1 MFTHITGIGQRD
13 RREKGRNSKPK
24 VYLFV
29 EAMLL
34 TLVVFLISL
43 LEIKFV
49 TVLSV
54 LVALYIFMM
63 SCLPRYY
70 RVVKRQ

>member
-13 RREKGRNSKPK
+13 RREKGRNNKPK
-24 VYLFV
+24 RYLFV
-29 EAMLL
+29 EGLL
-34 TLVVFLISL
+34 LVLVVFIISL
-43 LEIKFV
+43 LQIKFV

-54 LVALYIFMM
+54 LGALYIFIM